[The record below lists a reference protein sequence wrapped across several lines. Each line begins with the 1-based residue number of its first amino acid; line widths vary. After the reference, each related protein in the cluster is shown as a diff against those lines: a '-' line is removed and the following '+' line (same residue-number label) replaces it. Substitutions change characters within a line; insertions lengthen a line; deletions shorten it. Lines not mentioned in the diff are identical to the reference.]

1 VNVFAPRKSLE
12 ILANPPEIPAYRQ
25 MVWGQPKPTRA
36 NPLQRKM
43 EFNQVTVTTLDT
55 PGHSFDH
62 VSFLMKNFMFIGD
75 LVTNP
80 APVIIM
86 KEEDSIELM
95 DSLKTVINLDF
106 ETAYGGHGV
115 WDKND
120 IKKTLNNMLKLKKK
134 VETHWRMG
142 LNAEQIVE
150 KIFANVPKKVLLM
163 EEMSEHEWSRRNLVE
178 SILGTRH
185 KPPQSL
191 LSEKS

>member
-1 VNVFAPRKSLE
+1 
-12 ILANPPEIPAYRQ
+12 
-25 MVWGQPKPTRA
+25 
-36 NPLQRKM
+36 M

-80 APVIIM
+80 APVITM